1 MKIKYT
7 TIAVADMDE
16 SIKFYT
22 EIMGLKIDKQFNPR
36 PGLNITFMKGEGES
50 IIELI
55 EFLENPQNPAENPQK
70 PGLIAVGMEVEDMKT
85 TVEKL
90 KYKGAKFTLEPT
102 QTPFEILAF
111 IEDPNGVRIALIQH

>member
-1 MKIKYT
+1 MKVKYT

-22 EIMGLKIDKQFNPR
+22 EVMGLEIDKQFNPR

-55 EFLENPQNPAENPQK
+55 ENVETPQNPAENPPK
-70 PGLIAVGMEVEDMKT
+70 PGLIAFGMEVEDMKT
-85 TVEKL
+85 TVEEL
-90 KYKGAKFTLEPT
+90 KSKGAKFTLEPI
-102 QTPFEILAF
+102 QTPVEILAF
-111 IEDPNGVRIALIQH
+111 LEDPNGVRIALIQH

>member
-7 TIAVADMDE
+7 TIAVEDMEE
-16 SIKFYT
+16 SIKFYE
-22 EIMGLKIDKQFNPR
+22 EIMGLEIYKQFNPR

-55 EFLENPQNPAENPQK
+55 ENVENPNNVEEIPLK
-70 PGLIAVGMEVEDMKT
+70 PGLIAVGMEVEDMKK
-85 TVEKL
+85 TVEEL
-90 KYKGAKFTLEPT
+90 KSKGAKFTMEPI
-102 QTPFEILAF
+102 QTPVEILAF

>member
-1 MKIKYT
+1 MKVKYT

-22 EIMGLKIDKQFNPR
+22 EVMGLEIDKQFNPR

-55 EFLENPQNPAENPQK
+55 ENVENPQNLAENPQK
-70 PGLIAVGMEVEDMKT
+70 PGLIAVGMEVEDMNT
-85 TVEKL
+85 TVEEL
-90 KYKGAKFTLEPT
+90 KSKGEKFTLEPI
-102 QTPFEILAF
+102 QTPVEILAF
-111 IEDPNGVRIALIQH
+111 LEDPNGVRIALIQH

>member
-7 TIAVADMDE
+7 TIAVEDMEE
-16 SIKFYT
+16 SIKFYK
-22 EIMGLKIDKQFNPR
+22 EIMGLEIYKQFNPR

-55 EFLENPQNPAENPQK
+55 ENVENPKNVEEIPLK
-70 PGLIAVGMEVEDMKT
+70 PGLIAVGMEVEDMKK
-85 TVEKL
+85 TVEEL
-90 KYKGAKFTLEPT
+90 KSKGAKFTMEPI
-102 QTPFEILAF
+102 QTPVEILAF

>member
-22 EIMGLKIDKQFNPR
+22 EVMGLEIDKQFNPR

>member
-7 TIAVADMDE
+7 TIAVEDMDE
-16 SIKFYT
+16 SIKFYR
-22 EIMGLKIDKQFNPR
+22 EIMGLEIYNQFNPR

-55 EFLENPQNPAENPQK
+55 ENVENPKNVEEVPLK
-70 PGLIAVGMEVEDMKT
+70 PGLIAVGMEVEDMKK

-90 KYKGAKFTLEPT
+90 KSKGAKFTMEPI
-102 QTPFEILAF
+102 QTPVEILAF

>member
-70 PGLIAVGMEVEDMKT
+70 PGLIAVGMEVEDINT
-85 TVEKL
+85 TVKEL
-90 KYKGAKFTLEPT
+90 KSKGAKITKNPC
-102 QTPFEILAF
+102 Q
-111 IEDPNGVRIALIQH
+111 

>member
-7 TIAVADMDE
+7 TIAVEDMDE
-16 SIKFYT
+16 SIKFYK
-22 EIMGLKIDKQFNPR
+22 EIMGLGVYKQFNPR

-55 EFLENPQNPAENPQK
+55 ENVENPQNVEEIPLK

-85 TVEKL
+85 TVEEL
-90 KYKGAKFTLEPT
+90 KSKGAKFTMEPI
-102 QTPFEILAF
+102 QTPVEILAF